1 MYVNLVGEG
10 LRRTSSVPD
19 QRMVEKRPD
28 PVREVC
34 DILVKIADLGN
45 ACWVVSNTLLTSL
58 VTVIAPMKLWDGS
71 CISSYLVFNKNM
83 VIMIFIIYD
92 HVLFNM
98 KFWMPPVNA
107 YNETRALSCI

>member
-58 VTVIAPMKLWDGS
+58 VTVIAPMKL
-71 CISSYLVFNKNM
+71 
-83 VIMIFIIYD
+83 
-92 HVLFNM
+92 
-98 KFWMPPVNA
+98 
-107 YNETRALSCI
+107 